1 MHKLRRKEKVN
12 LLKYIDIISYVLLIN
27 MSFYLLLKRKNS
39 SYTLLYKNN
48 TYMWLSITMTLLGLI
63 FFYIYGLFTIAK
75 KSLSD
80 SIYSLGLSVVL
91 MNLIIW
97 LLTLFDK
104 SFIYPRKLFLYLAIL
119 QFFTLGFWITFSWKI
134 QKKLN
139 PPINLMIIGNKADA
153 ENIIKK
159 LSNQRNRDFY
169 IKYLCNNIKIL
180 EDYIEQ
186 VDEIIICSR
195 LLEEYREYIINLCI
209 ARNKEL
215 YIIPQIQDIAMTN
228 TRLEE
233 FDDMPVFKINSFSIS
248 FGNRV
253 IKRIFDII
261 ISSVS
266 ILILSPIMIVLAI
279 IIKLYDNGSVLYK
292 QERITKD
299 NRPFKLYKFR
309 TMIVDAEKYT
319 GPVLA
324 EDEDPRITPV
334 GRFLRATRLDEIPQ
348 LFNVLKGDMSIVGPR
363 PERAYFIEK
372 FTKEMPEF
380 KYRTNIKAGIT
391 GLAQVLGKYT
401 TTPED
406 KLRYDL
412 LYIKKYSLLL
422 DFKILVQTIKVI
434 FMKESSQGV
443 IKDKSKEKLV
453 EELDVK
459 GLESSGIV
467 KF

>member
-1 MHKLRRKEKVN
+1 MHKLGRKEKVN

-27 MSFYLLLKRKNS
+27 VGFYLLLKRKDS
-39 SYTLLYKNN
+39 SYILLNKNN

-75 KSLSD
+75 KTLWD
-80 SIYSLGLSVVL
+80 SIYSLGLSIVL
-91 MNLIIW
+91 MNLITW
-97 LLTLFDK
+97 FLTLFDK
-104 SFIYPRKLFLYLAIL
+104 SFIYPRKIFLYLAML
-119 QFFTLGFWITFSWKI
+119 QFFILGIWITFSWNI
-134 QKKLN
+134 QRKLN
-139 PPINLMIIGNKADA
+139 PPINLMIIGNKDDA

-159 LSNQRNRDFY
+159 LSNHRSRNFN
-169 IKYLCNNIKIL
+169 IKYLCNNIKVL

-195 LLEEYREYIINLCI
+195 LSDEYREYIINLCI
-209 ARNKEL
+209 DYNKEL

-228 TRLEE
+228 TKLEE
-233 FDDMPVFKINSFSIS
+233 FDDMPVFKINAFSIS

-253 IKRIFDII
+253 VKRLFDII

-266 ILILSPIMIVLAI
+266 ILIFSPIMLVLGI
-279 IIKLYDNGSVLYK
+279 IIKLYDNGPVLYK

-299 NRPFKLYKFR
+299 NRLFKLYKFR
-309 TMIVDAEKYT
+309 SMIIDAEKHT

-372 FTKEMPEF
+372 FAKGMPEF
-380 KYRTNIKAGIT
+380 KYRTNVKAGIT

-443 IKDKSKEKLV
+443 IKDKGKEKLF